1 MDYKDYQSGH
11 TISNFRLR
19 AKKELI
25 EVLLSKCCQKGK
37 ELKILNLGV
46 GTGDYLEAL
55 NRYGRVYVIDINKDV
70 LKLIPA
76 NLCFEKRIADA
87 TKLPYLSNFFD
98 VVISFDVFE
107 HISDDAA
114 AVSETRRVLK
124 KNGHL
129 LFSVPAFQFLF
140 SSHDMALE
148 HKRRYNKRMLKR
160 LLGNFHNL
168 KLNYWTSILFLPV
181 AFMRIMNKKS
191 KPKVENVKL
200 PKLVNS
206 IFYMFLKIENNLIK
220 LDFPL
225 PIGINIV
232 GICKK

>member
-19 AKKELI
+19 AKKDLT
-25 EVLLSKCCQKGK
+25 EVLLSKYCQKGQK
-37 ELKILNLGV
+37 LKILNLGA
-46 GTGDYLEAL
+46 GTGDDLEAL
-55 NRYGRVYVIDINKDV
+55 NQYGRVYVIDINKDA

-87 TKLPYLSNFFD
+87 TKLPYKSDFFD
-98 VVISFDVFE
+98 MVVSFDVFE

-124 KNGHL
+124 KNGRL

-140 SSHDMALE
+140 SSHDRALE

-160 LLGNFHNL
+160 LLSDFHNL
-168 KLNYWTSILFLPV
+168 KLNYWTSMLFLPV
-181 AFMRIMNKKS
+181 AFMRLMNKNS

-200 PKLVNS
+200 PKLINS
-206 IFYMFLKIENNLIK
+206 IFYMFLKIENK
-220 LDFPL
+220 LVSLGFPL
-225 PIGINIV
+225 PPGINII